1 MVEISRRSFLTASA
15 AVAASSAFGVSSA
28 FSADAKIEIS
38 SIWGPDK
45 PFQKVVDAFN
55 ALKTGVTVT
64 NRFDGDYETA
74 TTKALAA
81 TAAGKPPAIMV
92 TGWKF
97 GYFARRTLGA
107 RDLNEIDA
115 AKAQAIMANFVP
127 SLMPLVTIDNA
138 VIGLPWAMSTPITF
152 INSALWE
159 EAGLDPN
166 LPDYPDTDWLY
177 NAARTLDEK
186 LKGKHPTYRSA
197 LALSNNEWT
206 SQSFIQ
212 NAGGYII
219 DPEGNLALNSEEA
232 AKGME
237 LYCQPA
243 HDGLWTPVGGKE
255 QDAAFEA
262 GALAICT
269 TSSTRAV
276 SFPYGSAKA
285 ITARFPGIPGQD
297 RNMNS
302 GGNFL
307 AVYARNDEQA
317 KASLAFLEFCASP
330 EGQKIWSEVG
340 YLNTSVHDIPL
351 INDFMKPA
359 AGQLQD
365 GLTAETIWP
374 GKRGLE
380 GQNIWRKWV
389 SRMLTKE
396 TDIKS
401 GLKSAHDELASVLA
415 DA

>member
-1 MVEISRRSFLTASA
+1 MVDMNRRQFVAGATA
-15 AVAASSAFGVSSA
+15 AVGASLAFTDVA
-28 FSADAKIEIS
+28 RSADATIEVS
-38 SIWGPDK
+38 STWGSDK

-55 ALKTGVTVT
+55 AKKMGVTVV

-74 TTKALAA
+74 TAKAVASV
-81 TAAGKPPAIMV
+81 AAGRPPAMMI

-97 GYFARRTLGA
+97 GYFAKRTLGA
-107 RDLNEIDA
+107 RDLREINA
-115 AKAQAIMANFVP
+115 AKADAIIGNFRSSVH
-127 SLMPLVTIDNA
+127 PLVTIDGSL
-138 VIGLPWAMSTPITF
+138 IGLPWAMSTPITF
-152 INSALWE
+152 INSELWKA
-159 EAGLDPN
+159 AGLDPN
-166 LPDYPDTDWLY
+166 LPETIDSAWLY
-177 NAARTLDEK
+177 ENARKLDAA

-219 DPEGNLALNSEEA
+219 DPAGKLALNSPEA
-232 AKGME
+232 IAGMTE
-237 LYCQPA
+237 YCKPA
-243 HDGLWTPVGGKE
+243 FDGLWTPVSAKE

-276 SFPYGSAKA
+276 TFPLGAAKA
-285 ITARFPGIPGQD
+285 ITTKFPGMPGHA

-307 AVYARNDEQA
+307 AVYTKNKEQA
-317 KASLAFLEFCASP
+317 EASLAFLEFCASK
-330 EGQKIWSEVG
+330 EGQTIWSQVG
-340 YLNTSVHDIPL
+340 YLNTSVHDVPL

-359 AGQLQD
+359 AAQLGD

-380 GQNIWRKWV
+380 GQDVWRKWV
-389 SRMLTKE
+389 SRMLLKE
-396 TDIKS
+396 ATVADGIK
-401 GLKSAHDELASVLA
+401 GAHDELAALVA
-415 DA
+415 A

>member
-1 MVEISRRSFLTASA
+1 MVELSRRSFLTASA
-15 AVAASSAFGVSSA
+15 AIAASGTLGVSTA
-28 FSADAKIEIS
+28 FSADATIEVS
-38 SIWGPDK
+38 SIWGSDK

-74 TTKALAA
+74 TAKAL
-81 TAAGKPPAIMV
+81 TSIAAGKPPAIMV

-107 RDLNEIDA
+107 RDLNEIDPVR
-115 AKAQAIMANFVP
+115 AKAIIANFVP
-127 SLMPLVTIDNA
+127 SLMPLVTIDDA

-152 INSALWE
+152 INSALWA
-159 EAGLDPN
+159 EAGLDPS
-166 LPDYPDTDWLY
+166 LPEHPDTDWLY

-186 LKGKHPTYRSA
+186 LKGKHATYRSA

-219 DPEGNLALNSEEA
+219 DPQGKLALNSAEA
-232 AKGME
+232 ARGME
-237 LYCQPA
+237 LFCQPA
-243 HDGLWTPVGGKE
+243 HQGLWTPVSGKE

-276 SFPYGSAKA
+276 SFPFGNAKA
-285 ITARFPGIPGQD
+285 VTARFPGIPGHN

-317 KASLAFLEFCASP
+317 RASLAFLEFCASP

-389 SRMLTKE
+389 SRMLMKE
-396 TDIKS
+396 TDVKA
-401 GLKSAHDELASVLA
+401 GLAAAHEELAAVLT

>member
-1 MVEISRRSFLTASA
+1 MVEISRRSFLTATTA
-15 AVAASSAFGVSSA
+15 IAASSTFGISSA
-28 FSADAKIEIS
+28 FSADTRIEIS

-55 ALKTGVTVT
+55 GLKTGVTVT
-64 NRFDGDYETA
+64 NRFDGDYEAATA
-74 TTKALAA
+74 KALAGI
-81 TAAGKPPAIMV
+81 AAGKPPAIMV

-115 AKAQAIMANFVP
+115 VKAKAIIANFVP
-127 SLMPLVTIDNA
+127 SLMPLVTIDDA

-152 INSALWE
+152 INSALWD
-159 EAGLDPN
+159 EAGLDRN
-166 LPDYPDTDWLY
+166 LPSYPDTDWLY
-177 NAARTLDEK
+177 NAAEMIDQK
-186 LKGKHPTYRSA
+186 LKGKHATYRSA
-197 LALSNNEWT
+197 IALSNNEWT

-212 NAGGYII
+212 NAGGYLI
-219 DPEGNLALNSEEA
+219 DPDGKLALNSEQA

-237 LYCQPA
+237 VFCQPA
-243 HDGLWTPVGGKE
+243 HQGLWTPVSGKE

-269 TSSTRAV
+269 TSSTRAA
-276 SFPYGSAKA
+276 SFPFGNAKA
-285 ITARFPGIPGQD
+285 ITARFPGIASHA

-307 AVYARNDEQA
+307 AVYAKNDEQA
-317 KASLAFLEFCASP
+317 KASLAFLEFCASS
-330 EGQKIWSEVG
+330 EGQKIWSAVG
-340 YLNTSVHDIPL
+340 YLNTSIHDIPM
-351 INDFMKPA
+351 INDFMRPA
-359 AGQLQD
+359 AQQLQD

-389 SRMLTKE
+389 SRMLMKE
-396 TDIKS
+396 TDIRS
-401 GLKSAHDELASVLA
+401 GLKYAHDELASVLV
-415 DA
+415 DD

>member
-1 MVEISRRSFLTASA
+1 MVDMNRRQFVAGATA
-15 AVAASSAFGVSSA
+15 AVGASLAFTDAAR
-28 FSADAKIEIS
+28 SADATIEVS
-38 SIWGPDK
+38 STWGSDK

-55 ALKTGVTVT
+55 AKKLGVTVV

-74 TTKALAA
+74 TAKAVASV
-81 TAAGKPPAIMV
+81 AAGRPPAMMI

-97 GYFARRTLGA
+97 GYFAKRTLGA
-107 RDLNEIDA
+107 RDLREINATKADA
-115 AKAQAIMANFVP
+115 IIGNFRSSVH
-127 SLMPLVTIDNA
+127 PLVTIDGSL
-138 VIGLPWAMSTPITF
+138 IGLPWAMSTPITF
-152 INSALWE
+152 INSELWKA
-159 EAGLDPN
+159 AGLDPN
-166 LPDYPDTDWLY
+166 LPETIDSTWLY
-177 NAARTLDEK
+177 ENARKLDAA

-219 DPEGNLALNSEEA
+219 DPAGKLALNSAEA
-232 AKGME
+232 IAGMTE
-237 LYCQPA
+237 YCKPA
-243 HDGLWTPVGGKE
+243 FDGLWTPVSAKE

-276 SFPYGSAKA
+276 TFPLGAAKA
-285 ITARFPGIPGQD
+285 ITTKFPGMPGHA

-307 AVYARNDEQA
+307 AVYTKNKEQA
-317 KASLAFLEFCASP
+317 EASLAFLEFCASK
-330 EGQKIWSEVG
+330 EGQTIWSQVG
-340 YLNTSVHDIPL
+340 YLNTSVHDVPL

-359 AGQLQD
+359 AAQLGD

-380 GQNIWRKWV
+380 GQDVWRKWV
-389 SRMLTKE
+389 SRMLLKE
-396 TDIKS
+396 ASIADGIK
-401 GLKSAHDELASVLA
+401 GAHDELAALVA
-415 DA
+415 A

>member
-1 MVEISRRSFLTASA
+1 MVELTRRGLLAASA
-15 AVAASSAFGVSSA
+15 ALAATTALGARAALSD
-28 FSADAKIEIS
+28 DARIEIS

-74 TTKALAA
+74 TAKALAGI
-81 TAAGKPPAIMV
+81 AAGKPPAMMI

-97 GYFARRTLGA
+97 GYYARRTLGA
-107 RDLNEIDA
+107 RDLNEIDP
-115 AKAQAIMANFVP
+115 AKAASIIANFVP
-127 SLMPLVTIDNA
+127 SLMPLVTIDGA

-152 INSALWE
+152 INGALWQ
-159 EAGLDPN
+159 EAGLDGN
-166 LPDYPDTDWLY
+166 LPDHPDTDWLY
-177 NAARTLDEK
+177 AAARSLDDR
-186 LKGKHPTYRSA
+186 LKGKHVTYRSA

-219 DPEGNLALNSEEA
+219 DPDGKLALDSAEA
-232 AKGME
+232 ARGME

-243 HDGLWTPVGGKE
+243 YEGLWTPVSGKE
-255 QDAAFEA
+255 QDAAFES

-269 TSSTRAV
+269 TSSTRAA
-276 SFPYGSAKA
+276 SFPFGAAKA
-285 ITARFPGIPGQD
+285 ITARFPGIPGHA
-297 RNMNS
+297 RRMNS

-317 KASLAFLEFCASP
+317 RASLAFLEFCASA
-330 EGQKIWSEVG
+330 EGQRIWSEVG
-340 YLNTSVHDIPL
+340 YLNTSVHDVPL

-374 GKRGLE
+374 GRRGLE
-380 GQNIWRKWV
+380 GQTIWRKWV

-396 TDIKS
+396 VDVKA
-401 GLKSAHDELASVLA
+401 GLKGAHEELAAVLQ